1 VAIKQKR
8 CLTLAIVYD
17 FFAVKKVLIVSEG
30 VGLDTKNT
38 RIDTIGQVNVII
50 IEKMVRNQGDKCNRS
65 QSKIST
71 WKPILFPRETQIRTV
86 K

>member
-8 CLTLAIVYD
+8 CLTLAVVYA
-17 FFAVKKVLIVSEG
+17 FFAAKKVLIVSEG

-50 IEKMVRNQGDKCNRS
+50 IEKMVRNQGDKCNPAS
-65 QSKIST
+65 QKYRHGSQFYFHEKL
-71 WKPILFPRETQIRTV
+71 KLEQ
-86 K
+86 